1 MEVIH
6 FVFAVFRTV
15 FFGHAPDRIACAS
28 LDFWSLSYAA
38 AAAHGS
44 GAIGKRC
51 YRQTLHN
58 CNRTEGRIKVLS
70 VTKFRGLFGKL
81 VKI

>member
-1 MEVIH
+1 MMGQVARKDPKISERLWKWPIH
-6 FVFAVFRTV
+6 FFSATL
-15 FFGHAPDRIACAS
+15 PDRIACAS

-44 GAIGKRC
+44 GGIGKRC

-58 CNRTEGRIKVLS
+58 CNRTESRIKC
-70 VTKFRGLFGKL
+70 
-81 VKI
+81 